1 MEHRIGKF
9 SAVWFQSFLIMVY
22 IFCYIPCICEFCCIV
37 ISYCSVFTA
46 LEFLVVLIKFD
57 PCLYPVREIPCNG
70 KFEGSFFFRKE
81 AIFIRILSWKTIC
94 IFSTA
99 LTKKISIVR
108 RSNPRFILRLTFSI
122 TGKVIPEILYSIH
135 PFAVKPLCFIGY
147 IGSTGQ
153 NRHISIP

>member
-1 MEHRIGKF
+1 MEHSIGKF
-9 SAVWFQSFLIMVY
+9 SAVGFQSFLIMVY

-46 LEFLVVLIKFD
+46 LEFLVVLIKLD
-57 PCLYPVREIPCNG
+57 PCLYSIRKIPCND
-70 KFEGSFFFRKE
+70 KFKGSFFSRLKFFPGSDRSD
-81 AIFIRILSWKTIC
+81 L
-94 IFSTA
+94 FSSFQETEIMK
-99 LTKKISIVR
+99 LCKFTSHTVR
-108 RSNPRFILRLTFSI
+108 YRLFFQKSI
-122 TGKVIPEILYSIH
+122 TGKVIPEILYSIY